1 MQNETTDMKNTY
13 NTTSNSKD
21 YSSDLTTKAT
31 DYKEGSFTKAI
42 ETQTAKIPSGVYLG
56 LAIGSMAASLTLA
69 MFQEKKGW
77 ANFVG
82 QWAPAFLIMGL
93 YNKLVKVEGSD
104 RTENVH

>member
-1 MQNETTDMKNTY
+1 MQND
-13 NTTSNSKD
+13 NTTSANKISDNKNSKTF
-21 YSSDLTTKAT
+21 SSTSGQA
-31 DYKEGSFTKAI
+31 YQEGTFTKAI

-56 LAIGSMAASLTLA
+56 LAIGSMAVSATLA
-69 MFQEKKGW
+69 LMQEKKGW

-104 RTENVH
+104 RTENIH